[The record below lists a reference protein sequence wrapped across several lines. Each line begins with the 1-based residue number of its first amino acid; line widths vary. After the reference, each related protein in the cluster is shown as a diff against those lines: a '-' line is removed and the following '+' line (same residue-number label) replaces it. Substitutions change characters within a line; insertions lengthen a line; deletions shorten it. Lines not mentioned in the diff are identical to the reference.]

1 MREVTEAEFFGE
13 IKRLGK
19 AGRDPM
25 PGRGQNS
32 SESIWKD
39 QRSTGM
45 EIVGRSAY
53 DEDGE
58 CKYFLV

>member
-1 MREVTEAEFFGE
+1 MREVTEPQFFTE

-25 PGRGQNS
+25 PGRDQNS

-45 EIVGRSAY
+45 AVVGKSVS
-53 DEDGE
+53 DGAGE
-58 CKYFLV
+58 HRYFLA